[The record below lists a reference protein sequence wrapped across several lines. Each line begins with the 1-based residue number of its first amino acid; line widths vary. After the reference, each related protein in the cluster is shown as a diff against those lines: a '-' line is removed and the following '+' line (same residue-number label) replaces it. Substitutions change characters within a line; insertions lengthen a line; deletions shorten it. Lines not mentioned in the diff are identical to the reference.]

1 MAESDK
7 KISQLDAAASVPIG
21 TLFVASLDDGNSGYV
36 SKKVDSSLLA
46 SEVLSSYTWPL
57 ALTKTS
63 SKNVLGALQEI
74 SYKEVTGSLS
84 AGSTSITL
92 SDASILTTSTFDIFT
107 DVYGVAPESVT
118 VATGSITMTFEAQES
133 ALGVKVRV
141 Y

>member
-63 SKNVLGALQEI
+63 SKNVLGALHEI

-118 VATGSITMTFEAQES
+118 VASGSITMTFEAQES

>member
-118 VATGSITMTFEAQES
+118 VASGSITMTFEAQES